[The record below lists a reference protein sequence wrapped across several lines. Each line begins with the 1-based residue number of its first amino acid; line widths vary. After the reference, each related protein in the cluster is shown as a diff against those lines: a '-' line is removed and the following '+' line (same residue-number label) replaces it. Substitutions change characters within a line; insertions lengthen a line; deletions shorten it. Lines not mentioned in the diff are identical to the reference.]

1 MVLGE
6 IVFYVVIILIVVAI
20 IVKSFEQTNEQKEY
34 DRVLK
39 ESLEDE
45 FIYDPETGAKLT
57 LEQAESGHW
66 ISHNNLNRVKSIEEI
81 DKFYFG
87 KEKDAEILVNHIKVN
102 GYEYEKLKE
111 SQIAILEK
119 IKIFEKYDDWSY
131 SDSFSFDNGKN
142 FIFFPA
148 VEYKTENNFNESQ
161 IMFWIKNDKLNGH
174 FYLREKTT
182 FESLTDLIRNDDE
195 IKFDN
200 YECYTYKKS
209 NSILNVIRILKTFQN
224 EKELEIEI
232 NEGNLF
238 VKTSKFPNMKDF
250 LRVEK
255 IIKNI
260 C

>member
-6 IVFYVVIILIVVAI
+6 IVFYIVISLI
-20 IVKSFEQTNEQKEY
+20 IVALIGKFFENSEEEKEY

-39 ESLEDE
+39 ESLQDE

-66 ISHNNLNRVKSIEEI
+66 ISHNNLNRVKSKEEI
-81 DKFYFG
+81 EKFYFG
-87 KEKDAEILVNHIKVN
+87 TEKDAEILINHIRVN
-102 GYEYEKLKE
+102 GYEYKE
-111 SQIAILEK
+111 LTEFQIEILEK

-131 SDSFSFDNGKN
+131 SNSFSFDNGKN

-148 VEYKTENNFNESQ
+148 VEYKTENYFNESQ
-161 IMFWIKNDKLNGH
+161 IMFWIQNDKLNGH
-174 FYLREKTT
+174 YYLREKND
-182 FESLTDLIRNDDE
+182 FESITDLIRNDDE
-195 IKFDN
+195 IKIDG

-209 NSILNVIRILKTFQN
+209 NNILNVIRILKILKN

-232 NEGNLF
+232 KEENLF
-238 VKTSKFPNMKDF
+238 IKTLKFPNMDDF

-255 IIKNI
+255 MIKNI
-260 C
+260 R